1 LGSVFA
7 QPLADKLGEEARVVR
22 RGTADPLNVKVE
34 AALGQRLCR
43 GQLSCGP
50 VNELHIPI
58 IGLPEASLKPARIS
72 DT

>member
-1 LGSVFA
+1 M
-7 QPLADKLGEEARVVR
+7 R

-34 AALGQRLCR
+34 AALGQRLRR